1 MNKKLITFISIVSV
15 ISAFICLLGIGWVL
29 QDQWSE
35 AKNIDTANQIPTK
48 SVPEVKDNQHLN
60 ITALGDSLTRGTGD
74 PEGKGYIGYMI
85 DELKDKTKQKILLTN
100 SAIKGQ
106 TSSQLLNQLGQTEI
120 QRQIKNADLI
130 LLTIGGND
138 LFQGGEALLE
148 LNGEMDVQSEKP
160 YLKNLKQI
168 YTKLRSLNK
177 HATIFHIGLY
187 NPFIEMEESKQTSE
201 YVRQWNFA
209 SAELAANYQK
219 IVYVP
224 TFDLF
229 ELNVNDYLF
238 SDKFHPN
245 EAGYQLIGER
255 VASLIN
261 FSEGKSK

>member
-1 MNKKLITFISIVSV
+1 MRRF
-15 ISAFICLLGIGWVL
+15 
-29 QDQWSE
+29 
-35 AKNIDTANQIPTK
+35 
-48 SVPEVKDNQHLN
+48 
-60 ITALGDSLTRGTGD
+60 
-74 PEGKGYIGYMI
+74 
-85 DELKDKTKQKILLTN
+85 
-100 SAIKGQ
+100 
-106 TSSQLLNQLGQTEI
+106 
-120 QRQIKNADLI
+120 
-130 LLTIGGND
+130 
-138 LFQGGEALLE
+138 
-148 LNGEMDVQSEKP
+148 
-160 YLKNLKQI
+160 
-168 YTKLRSLNK
+168 
-177 HATIFHIGLY
+177 FHIGLY

-245 EAGYQLIGER
+245 AAGYQLIGER